1 MIFGGL
7 IAILTAIWIYRTAR
21 EEKIGNSFYWVTGSF
36 VVYLTV
42 QILMINFNSMIVETF
57 DTDVSIECDAVDGL
71 NARDNSDTSGIQ
83 LRQRECVDAWKD
95 NNEDDNSDTAGIQSG
110 TGGTF
115 IGIIFEL
122 LPLVVPF
129 FAVAFIRLRL
139 MLKQPLSMATL
150 FSGIKEMF
158 IAIGQSFKSVE

>member
-21 EEKIGNSFYWVTGSF
+21 EEKLGNAFYWVAGSF

-42 QILMINFNSMIVETF
+42 QVLMINFNSMIVETF
-57 DTDVSIECDAVDGL
+57 DTNVSVECDSVGGL
-71 NARDNSDTSGIQ
+71 NAIDNSDTSGIQ
-83 LRQRECVDAWKD
+83 LLQRKCLRAWKD
-95 NNEDDNSDTAGIQSG
+95 NNEGDNSETAGIQSG

-122 LPLVVPF
+122 LPLVIPF
-129 FAVAFIRLRL
+129 LAIAFIRLKL
-139 MLKQPLSMATL
+139 ILKQEFSIAAL

-158 IAIGQSFKSVE
+158 IAIGQSFKSAE